1 MAKRLLIA
9 AIIVLSSLMFVAGLV
24 GIGAIWIYRKPLTQ
38 NILTHLQYVDTELTS
53 AQSAIEMAKG
63 ELERTLRLVDDAQV
77 ALAQVKQ
84 QADQAKQLLNTVNGT
99 LNQDLIPG
107 LQTTRD
113 RIEQLR
119 GTLQSL
125 RDTLGKINQIPF
137 LNITIPGDEVLAN
150 IISGVDALDGQI
162 KSVQELAQKAST
174 FTGDTSYL
182 FGGDLNDTKQHIQ
195 ILLDSVTAYDVK
207 ITGWRAQVEGF
218 MQVVPDW
225 INTSAVLLTIF
236 LIWLALSQFGL
247 LLHGFSLQRG
257 GNPLAVLRRDHIEQE
272 QQLQLE
278 AQDQKLLQ

>member
-9 AIIVLSSLMFVAGLV
+9 AIIVLSSLMFVASLIGM
-24 GIGAIWIYRKPLTQ
+24 GAIWIYRKPLTQ
-38 NILTHLQYVDTELTS
+38 NILTRLQYVDAELS
-53 AQSAIEMAKG
+53 NAQAAIEMAKG
-63 ELERTLRLVDDAQV
+63 ELERTLRLVDDAEV

-84 QADQAKQLLNTVNGT
+84 QAEQAKQLLNTVNGT

-125 RDTLGKINQIPF
+125 RDTLGKVNQIPF
-137 LNITIPGDEVLAN
+137 LNITIPGDDVLAN
-150 IISGVDALDGQI
+150 IISGVDSLDAQI

-182 FGGDLNDTKQHIQ
+182 FGGDLNNTKQHIQ
-195 ILLDSVTAYDVK
+195 TLLDSVTAYDVK
-207 ITGWRAQVEGF
+207 ITGWRVQVEGF

-225 INTSAVLLTIF
+225 INTAAVLLTIF
-236 LIWLALSQFGL
+236 LIWFALSQFGL

-257 GNPLAVLRRDHIEQE
+257 GNPLAVLKRERIEQE
-272 QQLQLE
+272 QLQLE
-278 AQDQKLLQ
+278 AQDQKLLR